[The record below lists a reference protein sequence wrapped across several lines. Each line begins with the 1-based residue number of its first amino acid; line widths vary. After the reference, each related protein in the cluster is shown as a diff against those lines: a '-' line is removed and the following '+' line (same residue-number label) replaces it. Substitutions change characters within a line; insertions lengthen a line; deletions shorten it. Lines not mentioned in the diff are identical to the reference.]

1 MAFVFQ
7 AVRILIYVASGNLPI
22 VCGREMASAGLSG
35 TISSGIGNLSHLQT
49 LWVATCNWN
58 GLCTYFVY
66 GFVNMIQ
73 KWEVSYRGKKV

>member
-1 MAFVFQ
+1 MFSSFLSLTKLASFPFFCVFLILSILRFYALLMAFVFQ

-49 LWVATCNWN
+49 L
-58 GLCTYFVY
+58 
-66 GFVNMIQ
+66 
-73 KWEVSYRGKKV
+73 